1 MLYKLG
7 TNCEA
12 YSLYGHVNVYT
23 FQKIKKL
30 LNKVITQGTEL
41 WFT

>member
-7 TNCEA
+7 TNCEV

-23 FQKIKKL
+23 FQNKDKK
-30 LNKVITQGTEL
+30 VT
-41 WFT
+41 

>member
-12 YSLYGHVNVYT
+12 YALYTLH
-23 FQKIKKL
+23 FKIKIEKL

>member
-12 YSLYGHVNVYT
+12 YVLYVNVYT
-23 FQKIKKL
+23 FQNKDKK
-30 LNKVITQGTEL
+30 VT
-41 WFT
+41 